1 MSSKHLLIL
10 FCLSVLI
17 FETLFQHSVITK
29 RVISRFFLIDIS
41 SVIRQKSESQSG
53 GNKKTKHAKFSDS
66 TITSLKRRKM
76 NVYSG
81 LVSFKLMKL
90 SSGEINFKHANF
102 THKSCFV
109 STTPSSPGVP
119 GPVSPGIITEIDAS
133 FLIPMWVCRSTRF
146 YFISKCFDP

>member
-1 MSSKHLLIL
+1 
-10 FCLSVLI
+10 
-17 FETLFQHSVITK
+17 
-29 RVISRFFLIDIS
+29 
-41 SVIRQKSESQSG
+41 
-53 GNKKTKHAKFSDS
+53 
-66 TITSLKRRKM
+66 M

-102 THKSCFV
+102 THKSC
-109 STTPSSPGVP
+109 SPGDP